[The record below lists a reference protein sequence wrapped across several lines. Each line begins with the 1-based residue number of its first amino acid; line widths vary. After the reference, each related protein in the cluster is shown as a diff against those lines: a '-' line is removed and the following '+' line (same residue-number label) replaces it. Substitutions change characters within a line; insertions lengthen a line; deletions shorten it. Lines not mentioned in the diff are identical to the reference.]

1 MTMGSKQDKVTTMTE
16 AISKLVHDGDTVMIE
31 GFTHLIC
38 FAAGH
43 EIIRQHKRDLT
54 LCRLTPDLL
63 YDQMIGAGCA
73 RKIVFGWAGNPGV
86 GPLYAFR
93 RAVENGVPNPL
104 EVEEY
109 SHAGMTARINAG
121 AVRLPFLPLRTY
133 MGSDLPKVNPA
144 IRSVTCPYT
153 GEVLATVPAL
163 NPDVAIIHTQR
174 TDANGN
180 AQVWG
185 LLGVQKETAFAA
197 QRTIVVAEELVEEAV
212 IRSDPNRTLIPG
224 IIVDAVV
231 IEPFGCHPSY
241 VQGYYDRD
249 NPFYIDWA
257 DISKEKETFDDYLN
271 EWVYGLRDK
280 SEYVKKLGKKR
291 MDTLKAELY
300 LSTPVNYG
308 Y

>member
-1 MTMGSKQDKVTTMTE
+1 
-16 AISKLVHDGDTVMIE
+16 
-31 GFTHLIC
+31 
-38 FAAGH
+38 
-43 EIIRQHKRDLT
+43 
-54 LCRLTPDLL
+54 
-63 YDQMIGAGCA
+63 MIGAGCA
-73 RKIVFGWAGNPGV
+73 RKVVFGWAGNPGV

-93 RAVENGVPNPL
+93 RAVEKGIPHPL

-109 SHAGMTARINAG
+109 SHAGLTARIHAG

-133 MGSDLPKVNPA
+133 MGCDLPKVNTA

-153 GEVLATVPAL
+153 EEVLATVPAL

-197 QRTIVVAEELVEEAV
+197 QKVIVVAEELVEESS

-249 NPFYIDWA
+249 NPFYIEWA
-257 DISKEKETFDDYLN
+257 DISKKKGAFNDYLN
-271 EWVYGLRDK
+271 EWVYGSRDR

-291 MDTLKAELY
+291 IDTLRAEPY